1 VDVRVVER
9 DADIGGRLASRPARG
24 RLVDLGA
31 AYFTVEGD
39 GFAAVVDGWQDRGL
53 ARPWTDTLTVFDNE
67 GRHTTSGPMR
77 WAAPGGLRSL
87 VVDLAAGLDVTPAHP
102 VTEVGPGPVVDGR
115 TYDAVVLAMP
125 DPEAA
130 RLLSPGTP
138 TRELLTSVTWS
149 PVIAVAVEFPVRT
162 WPDFDAAFVNGHDT
176 LALIADD
183 GARRG
188 DRAPVLVVHS
198 TADTAG
204 AHENP
209 RGAVAPMLAA
219 VGDLLGVTDSPV
231 WTYVRRWPF
240 AQPDRH
246 HDIPCHLGADRIGL
260 AGDVWGRPRVETAWQ
275 SGTALAARLLGDVSV
290 G

>member
-1 VDVRVVER
+1 MDVRVVER
-9 DADIGGRLASRPARG
+9 DADVGGRLASRPLSG

-39 GFAAVVDGWQDRGL
+39 GFGTVVDGWRARGL
-53 ARPWTDTLTVFDNE
+53 ARPWTDTLTVFDSE
-67 GRHTTSGPMR
+67 GSHATSGPMR

-87 VVDLAAGLDVTPAHP
+87 VGDLAAGLDVMLAHP
-102 VTEVGPGPVVDGR
+102 VTGVGPGPVVDGR
-115 TYDAVVLAMP
+115 GYDAVVLAMP

-138 TRELLTSVTWS
+138 THELLTSVTWS
-149 PVIAVAVEFPVRT
+149 SVIAVAVEFPART

-176 LALIADD
+176 LSLIADD

-188 DRAPVLVVHS
+188 DRAPVLVAHS
-198 TADTAG
+198 TADMAR
-204 AHENP
+204 AHEDP
-209 RGAVAPMLAA
+209 GDAVAPMLAA
-219 VGDLLGVTDSPV
+219 VGDLLGVTGRPV
-231 WTYVRRWPF
+231 WTYAHRWPC

-246 HDIPCHLGADRIGL
+246 RATSCHLGADRIGL

-275 SGTALAARLLGDVSV
+275 SGTALAARLLGDVSA